1 MESRRVKGNI
11 LVVSG
16 PSGSGKSSLL
26 RHLLNAL
33 EGSYFS
39 ISTTTREPREGEV
52 EGVNYHYI
60 SKEVF
65 EKEIDEG
72 AFLEWAKVHDNYYG
86 TSLKPILKALKEGK
100 VVVFDID
107 VQGHKIV
114 REKFGNITTSVFI
127 TTPDQIELQRR
138 LNARGTDTASVIERR
153 INNAVSEMT
162 CMHDY
167 DYLLINDDLE
177 RAFGELM
184 CIASASRHKT
194 SRLDVE
200 SFISTWANVD

>member
-1 MESRRVKGNI
+1 MKGNI

-26 RHLLNAL
+26 QHLLSAL
-33 EGSYFS
+33 EGAYFS
-39 ISTTTREPREGEV
+39 ISTTTREPRVGEA

-60 SKEVF
+60 TKEAF
-65 EKEIDEG
+65 EKDIDEG

-86 TSLKPILKALKEGK
+86 TSLKPILKALQEGR
-100 VVVFDID
+100 VVIFDID

-114 REKFGNITTSVFI
+114 REKFGNLTTSVFI
-127 TTPDQIELQRR
+127 TTPDQAELQRR
-138 LNARGTDTASVIERR
+138 LKERGTDTPSVIERR

-177 RAFGELM
+177 RTFGELM
-184 CIASASRHKT
+184 CIANASRHKT
-194 SRLDVE
+194 SRLDAE
-200 SFISTWANVD
+200 SFIGTWANVD